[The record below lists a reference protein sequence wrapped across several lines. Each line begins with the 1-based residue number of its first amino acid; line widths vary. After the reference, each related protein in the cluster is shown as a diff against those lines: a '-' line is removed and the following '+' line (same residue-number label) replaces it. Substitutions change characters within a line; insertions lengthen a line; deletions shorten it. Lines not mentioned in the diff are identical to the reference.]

1 MIRKDYKPKPQK
13 LQKLQK
19 LQKQQNPP
27 IKRWHIAAMA
37 FLVFILAVDWDATL
51 TFWGL

>member
-13 LQKLQK
+13 LQKQ
-19 LQKQQNPP
+19 P
-27 IKRWHIAAMA
+27 IKCWHIAAMA
-37 FLVFILAVDWDATL
+37 LLVVILAVDWEATL